1 MTAPILELKNVE
13 TGYGRLRVVSDV
25 TLQVSL
31 GQALA
36 IIGPNG
42 AGKTTLLRAMSA
54 FLPIW
59 SGSALVNGQEIRGRR
74 ADQVVG
80 LGIAHVLQGRH
91 IVGDMSVLDNLLLGA
106 HLRMTRARR
115 GEVTSTLDTVFDLF
129 PILRQR
135 KDLSAGGLSGGEQ
148 QMLAIGRA
156 LMARPRVLLLD
167 EPSMGLAPQIIEQ
180 IGVIL
185 RTLKRDGMTIV
196 LVEQNPELAIAL
208 ADTVSVME
216 SGRIAETGE
225 ISLLEDRERVALT
238 YLGEED

>member
-196 LVEQNPELAIAL
+196 LVEQNPELAIAV

-216 SGRIAETGE
+216 SGRIAETGG